1 MHRQNLA
8 GTQLISGSCYLQ
20 KCWNYGRQQK
30 QSFSFLQNRSG
41 LSTIFPTFF
50 NFYFKKKKSQI
61 LGIVFSY
68 FSFSTDI
75 LMILCINK
83 MWNSIGRN
91 QSDEFFFFVGKQEIP
106 FVFCKKSE
114 YKKNANHD
122 RESWIFIILFVKI
135 SIICIYNGLILGMYF

>member
-20 KCWNYGRQQK
+20 KCWNYGWQQK
-30 QSFSFLQNRSG
+30 QLFSLLQNRSG

-68 FSFSTDI
+68 FHFVLTYWWFCAWIKCKTVLDGIKVLNFSY
-75 LMILCINK
+75 
-83 MWNSIGRN
+83 
-91 QSDEFFFFVGKQEIP
+91 FFVGKQES
-106 FVFCKKSE
+106 FVFCKISK
-114 YKKNANHD
+114 YKKKMPTMIVNPG
-122 RESWIFIILFVKI
+122 SSSFPFVKI
-135 SIICIYNGLILGMYF
+135 TIM